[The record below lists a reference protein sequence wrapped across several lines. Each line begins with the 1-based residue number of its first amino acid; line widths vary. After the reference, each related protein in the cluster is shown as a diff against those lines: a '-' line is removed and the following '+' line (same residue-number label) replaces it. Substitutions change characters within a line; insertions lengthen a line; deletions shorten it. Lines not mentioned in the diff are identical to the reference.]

1 MCQQEQQKRLYLDL
15 IHRNQKSLST
25 SLCLHFHSSTLRT
38 LAAAGYVWAA
48 TSVHSFSFFFNLH
61 VLEWGHTC
69 AVQDKIYIISWYFWD
84 EKSDFSI
91 HFGPELTVFS
101 VGGPEYFRP
110 ATEKRPENVKICELR
125 QQDWIQCPRK
135 HRSRWKNRLSMTNIN
150 KIM

>member
-1 MCQQEQQKRLYLDL
+1 MHSFHIVSVSTRTTKTTLFGFDS
-15 IHRNQKSLST
+15 QKSKISLNLLVYIADSGTLS
-25 SLCLHFHSSTLRT
+25 T

-48 TSVHSFSFFFNLH
+48 TSVHSFSVFFFNLH

-69 AVQDKIYIISWYFWD
+69 ADQDKIYIISWYFWD

-110 ATEKRPENVKICELR
+110 ATEKRPEKSPKR
-125 QQDWIQCPRK
+125 
-135 HRSRWKNRLSMTNIN
+135 
-150 KIM
+150 